1 MGPDFRDFKGTT
13 MLIVPPRTEELYH
26 HGILG
31 MKWGVRRYQ
40 PYPRGYSGSG
50 KEVGQAKKVKQKP
63 LTRKERKALAESE
76 KKREASEAR
85 QRAAAEEIK
94 KQKETDP
101 KYEEKKQLALQYGDS
116 EDILRFRGDLT
127 NQELQNALNRIN
139 MEIKLSEQS
148 RKDREAGWAAINNIM
163 GHAKDIN
170 NWTSTGIQA
179 YENMSKI
186 KKFLDEASKAVD
198 DEVKKK

>member
-13 MLIVPPRTEELYH
+13 MIIPPRTDDLYH

-40 PYPRGYSGSG
+40 PYPRGYTGSG

-63 LTRKERKALAESE
+63 LTKKEKKALVESE
-76 KKREASEAR
+76 KRRATSEAR
-85 QRAAAEEIK
+85 QRAAAEEIQR
-94 KQKETDP
+94 QKETDP
-101 KYEEKKQLALQYGDS
+101 KYEEKKQLALQYGTS
-116 EDILRFRGDLT
+116 EDVLRFRGDLT

-148 RKDREAGWAAINNIM
+148 RKDREAGWTAINNIM

-170 NWTSTGIQA
+170 NWTSTGIQT

-186 KKFLDEASKAVD
+186 KKFLDEASKAVE
-198 DEVKKK
+198 DETKKK